1 MIHYNQDVKV
11 EKGGA
16 ENNKRSTSV
25 LFISSRRSTWK
36 NGNMGEKRK
45 ESQKDND
52 RSMYGI
58 WVHV

>member
-1 MIHYNQDVKV
+1 MKV

-16 ENNKRSTSV
+16 EDDKRGTSV

-36 NGNMGEKRK
+36 NGNMDKK
-45 ESQKDND
+45 VKALQKDND